1 MIDRL
6 KKGIEANRSVALRAG
21 NVINLP
27 ESGKVII
34 TGDLH
39 GHRRNFER
47 VVSFADLQS
56 NPQTFVIF
64 QEILHGGPED
74 EQGGCLS
81 FGLFMDVLSYQLQF
95 PDQVFLVMGNHDTA
109 IIADNDVMKA
119 GKEMN
124 RALKAAMKNSLGDD
138 YRNIMGAMKDYLLS
152 QPIAVRCPNRIWMSH
167 SLPADRFV
175 DTFDT
180 AVFDKELA
188 PADTLRPEPL
198 YLLTWGRRQS
208 ARTLEEFARRLD
220 VDAFIVGHQPQD
232 QGWQF
237 VEPNTIIL
245 ASEHNHGCMI
255 VFELDRRY
263 TVEELIES
271 IVPLASIT

>member
-1 MIDRL
+1 MIDCL
-6 KKGIEANRSVALRAG
+6 KKGIEANRSAALRAG

-47 VVSFADLQS
+47 IASFADLQN

-64 QEILHGGPED
+64 QEILHGGPTNQ
-74 EQGGCLS
+74 QGGCLS
-81 FGLFMDVLSYQLQF
+81 FELFVDVVSYQLQF

-109 IIADNDVMKA
+109 IIADSDVMKA

-124 RALKAAMKNSLGDD
+124 RALKAAMKRCLGDN
-138 YRNIMGAMKDYLLS
+138 YEAVTQAMKDYLLS
-152 QPIAVRCPNRIWMSH
+152 QPVAVRCPNGIWMSH
-167 SLPADRFV
+167 SIPADRCV
-175 DTFDT
+175 DTFDMT
-180 AVFDKELA
+180 VFDKELA
-188 PADTLRPEPL
+188 PADALRPEPL

-208 ARTLEEFARRLD
+208 ARTLEEFAGRLD
-220 VDAFIVGHQPQD
+220 VDVFIIGHQPQD
-232 QGWQF
+232 QGWRL

-245 ASEHNHGCMI
+245 ASDHNHGCLI
-255 VFELDRRY
+255 TFDLDRRY
-263 TVEELIES
+263 TVDQLVDS
-271 IVPLASIT
+271 IVPLASIA

>member
-6 KKGIEANRSVALRAG
+6 KKGIEANHSAVLRVG

-47 VVSFADLQS
+47 TVSFADLQN

-74 EQGGCLS
+74 ERGGCLS
-81 FGLFMDVLSYQLQF
+81 FELFMDVVSYQLQF

-109 IIADNDVMKA
+109 IIADTDVMKT

-124 RALKAAMKNSLGDD
+124 RALKAAMRNCLGDD
-138 YRNIMGAMKDYLLS
+138 YQDVMGAMKDYLLS

-167 SLPADRFV
+167 SLPADRFA
-175 DTFDT
+175 DTFDMT
-180 AVFDKELA
+180 VFDKKLA
-188 PADTLRPEPL
+188 PADAMRSEPL

-208 ARTLEEFARRLD
+208 AQALEKLAGRLD
-220 VDAFIVGHQPQD
+220 VDVFIVGHQPQD
-232 QGWQF
+232 QGWRF
-237 VEPNTIIL
+237 VEPNMIIM
-245 ASEHNHGCMI
+245 ASDHNHGCMI
-255 VFELDRRY
+255 TFDLDRRY
-263 TVEELIES
+263 TVDQLVDS
-271 IVPLASIT
+271 IVPLASIA

>member
-6 KKGIEANRSVALRAG
+6 KKGIEANHSVALRAG

-27 ESGKVII
+27 ASGKVII

-47 VVSFADLQS
+47 VVSFADLKN

-81 FGLFMDVLSYQLQF
+81 FELFMDVVSYQLQF

-124 RALKAAMKNSLGDD
+124 RALKAAMKRCLGDD
-138 YRNIMGAMKDYLLS
+138 YEAVTQAMKDYLLS
-152 QPIAVRCPNRIWMSH
+152 QPIAVRCPNRIWISH

-175 DTFDT
+175 DTFDMT
-180 AVFDKELA
+180 VFDKELA

-208 ARTLEEFARRLD
+208 ARALEEFARRLD

-232 QGWQF
+232 QGWRL

-255 VFELDRRY
+255 TFDLDRRY
-263 TVEELIES
+263 TVDQLVDS

>member
-27 ESGKVII
+27 ASGKVII

-47 VVSFADLQS
+47 VVSFADLQD

-64 QEILHGGPED
+64 QEILHGGPAD
-74 EQGGCLS
+74 ERGGCLS
-81 FGLFMDVLSYQLQF
+81 FELFMDVVSYQRQF
-95 PDQVFLVMGNHDTA
+95 PDRVFLVMGNHDTA
-109 IIADNDVMKA
+109 IIADTDVMKT

-124 RALKAAMKNSLGDD
+124 RALKAAMRNCLGDD
-138 YRNIMGAMKDYLLS
+138 YQGVMGAMKDYLLS

-167 SLPADRFV
+167 SLPADRFA
-175 DTFDT
+175 DTFDMT
-180 AVFDKELA
+180 VFDKELA
-188 PADTLRPEPL
+188 PADALRPEPL
-198 YLLTWGRRQS
+198 YLLTGGRRQS

-232 QGWQF
+232 QGWRL
-237 VEPNTIIL
+237 VEPNMIIL
-245 ASEHNHGCMI
+245 ASDHNHGCLI
-255 VFELDRRY
+255 TFDLDRRY
-263 TVEELIES
+263 TVDQLVDS
-271 IVPLASIT
+271 IVPLASIA